1 MVIPYNVGHE
11 WPPLVLIERMM
22 RGLPWY
28 PGMDIPDEEEPANYA
43 PTISVNE
50 QKLFNT
56 RMRLANS

>member
-11 WPPLVLIERMM
+11 WPPLILIERMM

-28 PGMDIPDEEEPANYA
+28 PGMDIPEEELVRYT
-43 PTISVNE
+43 PTASISE
-50 QKLFNT
+50 QRLFNT